1 MTFDNYYKVGGSLK
15 HNHPTY
21 VFRRADGQIFETLKA
36 REYCFVF
43 NSRQMGKSSLRVQ
56 AMSKLKESGV
66 KCTSIDLT
74 LLGSNVSQL
83 QWYKGITYQ
92 LLSSFELEDEI
103 NFEAWYEQLRSQTEV
118 QRLDFFIESVILK
131 KFCQDIVIFIDEID
145 SLLQFSFKDD
155 FFAFIRACYNKRAEN
170 VEYDRLTFCL
180 LGVTTPAD
188 LIADK
193 QRTPFNISRSI
204 ELTGLT
210 FEEAKD
216 ALIPGLPVENPESVL
231 QQVLMWTGG
240 QPFLTQKLCSLI
252 VQTTQNEHPNVGDVV
267 RQYIIQDWEAFDE
280 PEHLRT
286 IRDRLLSNEHTAIRL
301 LGLYQ
306 QILNAARSS
315 SVKKHSKTA
324 IDSSDEQ
331 TLRLS
336 GLVVKKDGCLEVYNP
351 IYQAVFHQGWVEGQ
365 LDKLRPYSEAIN
377 GWLNNHRADGWLL
390 RGKALNEA
398 QTWAIGKSLSNYDY
412 QFFDASQKLNLEQEK
427 TEKAAQIKANQIL
440 AEANQKAREIIKTGG
455 AIAFI
460 VVVVSIIYAQQQL
473 NTAKEAREGT
483 RLTQVG
489 DNALRQF
496 ESRQLDALLLSMQ
509 AGQDLQKLVKKER
522 SIAKYQTIVPLSAL
536 LNILAN
542 LRQYNQL
549 ESQPEKL
556 NSVSFSPDGKIIV
569 AGSEDGT
576 IKRWKR
582 DGTALTP
589 LSGHKDAVTSVS
601 VSPDS
606 KMMASGSSDK
616 TVKLWKPDGTPIT
629 FFGHK
634 GAVTSVSFSP
644 DGRIIASGSNDKTVR
659 LWHWQ
664 LDGKIHAPL
673 LQHDDSVTRLSFSPD
688 GQIIAVGTDKGTV
701 KLWQPDGKMIVTRQ
715 AHQDVVTSISF
726 SPKGEIFASASED
739 RTVKLWRRDGTAI
752 TTVHLQSAV
761 TSISFSPDGEMIS
774 IGSVDQP
781 VKLWNWKQAKTQ
793 PVNLTGSI
801 ERVNSVSFSPDGKT
815 IATANDTDT
824 GTVKLWHWQPGIN
837 PLTSLTGHTGKIFN
851 SVGFSQDGKIIAT
864 VTDDGN
870 VKVWRRDGT
879 LINKFFGKTSF
890 AASFGFSP
898 DGEIIALGTDEE
910 TVNLWKPDG
919 TLIAT
924 IPGEASL
931 VWSVNFS
938 PDGQIIAVG
947 TDEGTVKLWKRDG
960 KTLIATLSMEQN
972 LGWATSI
979 SFSPDGETIAVG
991 SGQGTIKLWRRD
1003 GTIIRSF
1010 VAHKKQVNSISFS
1023 ADGQIIASGSDDRTV
1038 KLWKLDGT
1046 PLTAFL
1052 MEHSGGV
1059 TSVSFSPDSQI
1070 LASGSNDKTVKLWK
1084 LDGTAIAI
1092 STLNGHSDLVT
1103 SVKFSPDGEIL
1114 ASASTDGTVVLWS
1127 LNLDDL
1133 LGRGCSWL
1141 KEYFVTHPEMRHKL
1155 TVCDRK

>member
-1 MTFDNYYKVGGSLK
+1 MNFDNYYKVGGSLK
-15 HNHPTY
+15 HNHPSY
-21 VFRRADGQIFETLKA
+21 VFRKADGQIFDTLKA

-56 AMSKLKESGV
+56 TMNKLKASKI
-66 KCTSIDLT
+66 KCISIDLT
-74 LLGSNVSQL
+74 LLGSNITKD

-92 LLSSFELEDEI
+92 LLSSFELDDEI
-103 NFEAWYEQLRSQTEV
+103 NFEIWYEQLRSQTEV
-118 QRLDFFIESVILK
+118 QRLDFFFESVLLK

-216 ALIPGLPVENPESVL
+216 ALIPGLQVENPESVL

-252 VQTTQNEHPNVGDVV
+252 VQTAQNDRPIVGDVV
-267 RQYIIQDWEAFDE
+267 RQYIIQDWEVGDE

-306 QILNAARSS
+306 QILDAARSLS
-315 SVKKHSKTA
+315 PVNENNQTA
-324 IDSSDEQ
+324 IDGSDEQ
-331 TLRLS
+331 ILRLS
-336 GLVVKKDGCLEVYNP
+336 GLVVKKDSCLEVYNP
-351 IYQAVFHQGWVEGQ
+351 IYQAVFDRDWVKEQ
-365 LDKLRPYSEAIN
+365 LDKLRPYSEEIN

-390 RGKALNEA
+390 RGKALDEA

-412 QFFDASQKLNLEQEK
+412 QFFDASQKLKLEQEK
-427 TEKAAQIKANQIL
+427 TAKTAQIKANQIL

-460 VVVVSIIYAQQQL
+460 VVVVSIIYAQLQL

-496 ESRQLDALLLSMQ
+496 ESRQLDALLLGMQ
-509 AGQDLQKLVKKER
+509 AGQDLQKLVKNER

-542 LRQYNQL
+542 IRQYNQL
-549 ESQPEKL
+549 ESQQEKL
-556 NSVSFSPDGKIIV
+556 NSVSFSPDGKIV
-569 AGSEDGT
+569 VSGSDDGT
-576 IKRWKR
+576 VKRWKR
-582 DGTALTP
+582 DGTALSP
-589 LSGHKDAVTSVS
+589 LSGHKDAVRSVS
-601 VSPDS
+601 FSPDS
-606 KMMASGSSDK
+606 KMIASGSDDK
-616 TVKLWKPDGTPIT
+616 TVRLWQQDGTAIT
-629 FFGHK
+629 FTGHK

-644 DGRIIASGSNDKTVR
+644 DGRIIASGSNDRTVR
-659 LWHWQ
+659 LWQ
-664 LDGKIHAPL
+664 LDGKTYSPL
-673 LQHDDSVTRLSFSPD
+673 LKHSGAVTSLSFSPD
-688 GQIIAVGTDKGTV
+688 GQIIAVGTDNGTV
-701 KLWQPDGKMIVTRQ
+701 KFWQRDGKMIVTRQ
-715 AHQDVVTSISF
+715 AHQGVVTSISF
-726 SPKGEIFASASED
+726 SPKSEILASASED
-739 RTVKLWRRDGTAI
+739 GTVKLWRGDGTAI
-752 TTVHLQSAV
+752 TTFHLQSSV
-761 TSISFSPDGEMIS
+761 TSISFSPDGETIA

-781 VKLWNWKQAKTQ
+781 VKLWKWKQATQ
-793 PVNLTGSI
+793 PTNLTGSI
-801 ERVNSVSFSPDGKT
+801 GQVSSVSFSPDGKT
-815 IATANDTDT
+815 IATANDMETI
-824 GTVKLWHWQPGIN
+824 KLWHWQQGIN

-851 SVGFSQDGKIIAT
+851 GVSFSQDGKIVVT

-879 LINKFFGKTSF
+879 LINKFFGQTSF

-898 DGEIIALGTDEE
+898 DGEIIALGTKEG
-910 TVNLWKPDG
+910 TVELWKPDG

-924 IPGEASL
+924 IPEEASL
-931 VWSVNFS
+931 VWNVTFS

-947 TDEGTVKLWKRDG
+947 TDEGTVKLWKRDR
-960 KTLIATLSMEQN
+960 KTLIATLIMEPS
-972 LGWATSI
+972 LGWATSV

-991 SGQGTIKLWRRD
+991 SQQGTIKLWRRD
-1003 GTIIRSF
+1003 GTFIHSF
-1010 VAHKKQVNSISFS
+1010 VAHKQQVNSISFS

-1038 KLWKLDGT
+1038 KLWQRDGT
-1046 PLTAFL
+1046 PLTSFL
-1052 MEHSGGV
+1052 MEHSGAV

-1092 STLNGHSDLVT
+1092 STLNGHSEVVT

-1114 ASASTDGTVVLWS
+1114 ASASTDGTVILWS

-1141 KEYFVTHPEMRHKL
+1141 REYFVTHPETRHKL